1 MDRHTALI
9 GFQQEGS
16 FRHIPQCIRVIM
28 FAERE
33 VKPLPYETLRQFLF
47 PPKAVDNPRLGR
59 MNFFF
64 QGNQFIISLYGMDN
78 QRQAVV
84 FGKRNY
90 HAESFLLQG
99 KRGMATLINPRFS
112 QSIPPPGFSQHSFYH
127 PDSPRLLPGTKMHR
141 LYPPRNPHTFIG

>member
-33 VKPLPYETLRQFLF
+33 VKPLPYEALRQFLLS
-47 PPKAVDNPRLGR
+47 PKAVDNPRLGR

-78 QRQAVV
+78 QRQAGSVRKEKLSC
-84 FGKRNY
+84 GKLPLARKKAHGNTY
-90 HAESFLLQG
+90 QA
-99 KRGMATLINPRFS
+99 P
-112 QSIPPPGFSQHSFYH
+112 
-127 PDSPRLLPGTKMHR
+127 LLPKQSPACLFPTQILSTGAASDNSRK
-141 LYPPRNPHTFIG
+141 